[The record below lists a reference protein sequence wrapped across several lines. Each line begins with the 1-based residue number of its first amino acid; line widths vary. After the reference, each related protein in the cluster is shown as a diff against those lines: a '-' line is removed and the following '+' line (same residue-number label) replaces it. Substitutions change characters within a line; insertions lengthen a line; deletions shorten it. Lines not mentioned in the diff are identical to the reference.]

1 MAIVATAK
9 KNFDIV
15 SKSEQLLNFV
25 KERTLDKKFK
35 IRKEAMSGLA
45 FIYKKYLS
53 DPNSTHEATKDAIK
67 WIKDKI
73 LHGIIVHIKPQK
85 YIINPKL
92 THIQ

>member
-15 SKSEQLLNFV
+15 AKSEQLLNFV

-45 FIYKKYLS
+45 YIYRKYLS
-53 DPNSTHEATKDAIK
+53 DPNITHEATKDAIK

-73 LHGIIVHIKPQK
+73 LHGINIRRLSSNCDIH
-85 YIINPKL
+85 NS
-92 THIQ
+92 